1 MTEPVVI
8 QATAGAL
15 TGRQWAFSD
24 PDLVVVGKEADC
36 TLRLPADD
44 AYASRH
50 HALIEVRPPRVVVR
64 DLGSLNGTYVNDEK
78 IGARAPTET
87 PEQGR
92 GHVYREVELRDQDV
106 VRLSGTE
113 LRVTVPRAMA
123 GTPPQPAVPQAA
135 DSVDDPAELLIRLLL
150 QRGRGRQPSA
160 PRTIPG
166 YQLGRMLGQG
176 GMGAVYLA
184 RRLRDD
190 AQVAVKVM
198 LAEAPAGSQGRQMF
212 EREFAMQQRMGD
224 HPNCVPVLD
233 YGLADRGA
241 FFVMEFCPGGSVDV
255 LMQRRGGRLGVAEAA
270 PIMLDALQGLAHAH
284 AHDVVHRDLKPQN
297 ILLSVPDG
305 GTARLTDFGLAK
317 DFELAGMSGMTRT
330 GAVGGTPVFLPREQ
344 VVDFKYAK
352 PDTDVCGMAATF
364 YNLLTGCFWR
374 DFPSD
379 RDPINVLLSE
389 PVIPIRRRD
398 PALPRGL
405 AAVIDRAA
413 SDDPAQRYPTAREF
427 RDALLEVL

>member
-1 MTEPVVI
+1 
-8 QATAGAL
+8 
-15 TGRQWAFSD
+15 
-24 PDLVVVGKEADC
+24 
-36 TLRLPADD
+36 
-44 AYASRH
+44 
-50 HALIEVRPPRVVVR
+50 
-64 DLGSLNGTYVNDEK
+64 
-78 IGARAPTET
+78 
-87 PEQGR
+87 
-92 GHVYREVELRDQDV
+92 VYREVEVHDQDV

-113 LRVTVPRAMA
+113 LRVTVPPA
-123 GTPPQPAVPQAA
+123 GRTPLQPGGPQAG
-135 DSVDDPAELLIRLLL
+135 SEDDPADLLVRLLL
-150 QRGRGRQPSA
+150 GRGRDRRPST

-166 YQLGRMLGQG
+166 YELGRMLGQG

-198 LAEAPAGSQGRQMF
+198 LAEAPAGSQGRLMF

-241 FFVMEFCPGGSVDV
+241 YFVMEYCAGGSVDGV
-255 LMQRRGGRLGVAEAA
+255 MQRRGGRLSVAEAA

-297 ILLSVPDG
+297 ILLSSPDG

-330 GAVGGTPVFLPREQ
+330 GAIGGTPVFLPREQ

-364 YNLLTGCFWR
+364 YTMLTGCFWR
-374 DFPSD
+374 DFRSD

-389 PVIPIRRRD
+389 PVIPIRQRD
-398 PALPRGL
+398 PGLPRDL

-413 SDDPAQRYPTAREF
+413 SDRPADRYPTAREF